1 MSASKSSDL
10 RALALRIVLT
20 MALIAFVAWRIDLQA
35 LGGRLARLDAGWTS
49 LAVVVVLAAIA
60 ISAWKWGL
68 ILARRRFPLPYV
80 RLLQHYFVGLFFNN
94 VLPTTVGGDAVRA
107 WETTRDT
114 GEIPE
119 AVGSV
124 VTERLI
130 AGVALGVT
138 ALLGLPFVEVSE
150 RLVLLVVLFLLIDV
164 GLVALFLAPKV
175 ADGVVLKL
183 LPPRFTGLRDAVGG
197 TVRVVRATLRDRS
210 LFLRVIALSVLFQVL
225 VAAVNACIFEAM
237 GVHVELGRCLIYT
250 PMIFTIT
257 MLPISLSGL
266 GVREAAYWYFF
277 AQAGVGEVESVGA
290 SLAFFIIVGLC
301 SLPGAPLFALNRRNA
316 DAVENALA
324 VDGQDDLAST

>member
-225 VAAVNACIFEAM
+225 V
-237 GVHVELGRCLIYT
+237 GLGRCLIYT

-324 VDGQDDLAST
+324 VNGQDDLAST